1 MVKLVI
7 TTACHAVI
15 TGSSPVRV
23 AQTQIK
29 GDIMNTSS
37 IGNIGEAQV
46 LYEFVKRGIPVYT
59 PFGDGYEVD
68 LIAIFN
74 GKPQRIQVKT
84 TQTIKDKTLMEWN
97 IMKQQGFHG
106 NKISYSAGTID
117 YFALY
122 CAENQRSYLVPFNE
136 IPNST
141 FSIRLDSYDG
151 RRLKT
156 MHFEEDYQFDKIL
169 Q

>member
-1 MVKLVI
+1 M
-7 TTACHAVI
+7 TACHAVV

-23 AQTQIK
+23 AQFQLK

-74 GKPQRIQVKT
+74 GKP
-84 TQTIKDKTLMEWN
+84 
-97 IMKQQGFHG
+97 
-106 NKISYSAGTID
+106 
-117 YFALY
+117 
-122 CAENQRSYLVPFNE
+122 
-136 IPNST
+136 
-141 FSIRLDSYDG
+141 
-151 RRLKT
+151 
-156 MHFEEDYQFDKIL
+156 
-169 Q
+169 